1 MKNFL
6 TILLSS
12 TILLMNPYKMAY
24 AGFIKSPE
32 SPTNEFQTYLENR
45 NIQSFSNEKIE
56 QIYASE
62 NKKLYSS
69 LDSLEENPNNSL
81 KSILNNSFDNTFSPN
96 DIKFV
101 NDFVFFIKNSQKNI
115 VIDSDLLK
123 KIECRF
129 AFNNLK
135 KLQDLKCAYSEISTE
150 PLKKYMEQGGSM
162 IINDHFFDQDNLPT
176 TIYSSDEKYQI
187 HFISNTHSS
196 YMSLNFLNKEIS
208 EFKIPVALISG
219 SCGDFKINDDQII
232 SEKNKIYFSAS
243 CIQDTFRPKKPESW
257 LQKNKNTV
265 VIVSGIALIAA
276 GIYLKDKRVVFEK
289 QVFSF

>member
-81 KSILNNSFDNTFSPN
+81 KSILNNSFDTTFSPN

-101 NDFVFFIKNSQKNI
+101 NDFVFFIKRM
-115 VIDSDLLK
+115 LLN
-123 KIECRF
+123 
-129 AFNNLK
+129 AF
-135 KLQDLKCAYSEISTE
+135 
-150 PLKKYMEQGGSM
+150 
-162 IINDHFFDQDNLPT
+162 
-176 TIYSSDEKYQI
+176 
-187 HFISNTHSS
+187 
-196 YMSLNFLNKEIS
+196 
-208 EFKIPVALISG
+208 V
-219 SCGDFKINDDQII
+219 
-232 SEKNKIYFSAS
+232 
-243 CIQDTFRPKKPESW
+243 
-257 LQKNKNTV
+257 
-265 VIVSGIALIAA
+265 
-276 GIYLKDKRVVFEK
+276 
-289 QVFSF
+289 